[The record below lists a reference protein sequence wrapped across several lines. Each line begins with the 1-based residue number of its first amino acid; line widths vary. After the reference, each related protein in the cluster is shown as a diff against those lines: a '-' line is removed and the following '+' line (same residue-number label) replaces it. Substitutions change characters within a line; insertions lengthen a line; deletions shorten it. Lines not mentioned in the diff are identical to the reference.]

1 MHVRV
6 HASDTVYYRAL
17 SRLINQRG
25 QSWTVILHPEK
36 QTVARR
42 RIPSR
47 TVAVA
52 AYVCLVSVGE
62 RASLTRARDIC
73 VLRTM
78 TNTAES
84 PVITFPVTS
93 AFELPGMRVERS
105 LGITFGLVVRSMGF
119 SKAVTG
125 GISSLRQ
132 GEVSQFTVVLEDA
145 RRHAIDRMIEN
156 AKLLGAN
163 AVIAMRFDSSEIG
176 KARAEVVAYGTA
188 VVAAPSA

>member
-1 MHVRV
+1 M
-6 HASDTVYYRAL
+6 
-17 SRLINQRG
+17 
-25 QSWTVILHPEK
+25 
-36 QTVARR
+36 
-42 RIPSR
+42 
-47 TVAVA
+47 
-52 AYVCLVSVGE
+52 
-62 RASLTRARDIC
+62 
-73 VLRTM
+73 
-78 TNTAES
+78 
-84 PVITFPVTS
+84 FPVTS

-156 AKLLGAN
+156 ARLLGAN

-188 VVAAPSA
+188 VVAAQLQTARSLPRCAQATAPCRDESGDRASANRSPESFINGLVFTLKGLTLGW

>member
-1 MHVRV
+1 MTVGSVAEPGGFRAPGADTSQLGLGTIGPLANARYGV
-6 HASDTVYYRAL
+6 AS
-17 SRLINQRG
+17 
-25 QSWTVILHPEK
+25 
-36 QTVARR
+36 
-42 RIPSR
+42 
-47 TVAVA
+47 
-52 AYVCLVSVGE
+52 C
-62 RASLTRARDIC
+62 
-73 VLRTM
+73 TM
-78 TNTAES
+78 TTTAQS

-132 GEVSQFTVVLEDA
+132 GEISQFTVVLEDA

-188 VVAAPSA
+188 VVAATSA

>member
-1 MHVRV
+1 
-6 HASDTVYYRAL
+6 
-17 SRLINQRG
+17 
-25 QSWTVILHPEK
+25 
-36 QTVARR
+36 
-42 RIPSR
+42 
-47 TVAVA
+47 
-52 AYVCLVSVGE
+52 
-62 RASLTRARDIC
+62 
-73 VLRTM
+73 M

-163 AVIAMRFDSSEIG
+163 AVTREDAVLSVHAGFRDAELSTAWPGNAADWRLQEHPAGLFSHCL
-176 KARAEVVAYGTA
+176 RAERRSQAAAADASVVEGTQRA
-188 VVAAPSA
+188 